1 MQGLGLAGDTSRI
14 PYQKPICQVVD
25 DGFALVPNGWA
36 VIKNTDADY
45 YNIAIYNGIFNF
57 FKAIENKTL
66 GLDLDLSEI
75 NHQKT
80 VQNVLSS
87 FTNPNYRYLIG
98 DYNGKTHYDVDNKI
112 LIDYLPPSAN
122 GKYLWNKIF
131 STFGF
136 TYSGSIFNLPEFE
149 DLWITYPK
157 GVEGN
162 LTTTLIYDAL
172 NGGFIPNAGIIYN
185 SILNRFEVLVSQ
197 QVYIIKRLYVP
208 GPYTGQ
214 LFFLWING
222 VSQPA
227 TMNDNQI
234 ISFNA
239 GDYFYSTYT
248 NFYTGQQSVR
258 YDDPVI
264 DNDIVREILRLNT
277 LQSFSEELKEFKITD
292 FVKEILNKYCL
303 TMFTNDHTNEIIFKT
318 ITERVTTNVIIDWSE
333 KYVERKDESYIFD
346 TYAQKNNFKYNYN
359 DKEDAH
365 NDGFI
370 SIDNINIPAST
381 DVWKSVTYSPL
392 KETNDNFIVGSG
404 SLPAGQRIFK
414 QYDKD
419 VKPVSSTSQVAEIKY
434 KPLSKRFYF
443 LHSKPE
449 HTAVGTVIFG
459 SINSPDS
466 QTFNGNEIPVANF
479 NQLDMNSIIGA
490 NYLPMQTI
498 LNDSR
503 LHTITLILSKFDVMN
518 LNFDALYYFA
528 QEQQYYLL
536 NKINFKNNDYSTGE
550 FVRVKK

>member
-1 MQGLGLAGDTSRI
+1 
-14 PYQKPICQVVD
+14 
-25 DGFALVPNGWA
+25 
-36 VIKNTDADY
+36 
-45 YNIAIYNGIFNF
+45 
-57 FKAIENKTL
+57 
-66 GLDLDLSEI
+66 
-75 NHQKT
+75 
-80 VQNVLSS
+80 
-87 FTNPNYRYLIG
+87 
-98 DYNGKTHYDVDNKI
+98 
-112 LIDYLPPSAN
+112 
-122 GKYLWNKIF
+122 
-131 STFGF
+131 
-136 TYSGSIFNLPEFE
+136 
-149 DLWITYPK
+149 
-157 GVEGN
+157 
-162 LTTTLIYDAL
+162 
-172 NGGFIPNAGIIYN
+172 
-185 SILNRFEVLVSQ
+185 
-197 QVYIIKRLYVP
+197 
-208 GPYTGQ
+208 
-214 LFFLWING
+214 
-222 VSQPA
+222 
-227 TMNDNQI
+227 
-234 ISFNA
+234 
-239 GDYFYSTYT
+239 
-248 NFYTGQQSVR
+248 
-258 YDDPVI
+258 
-264 DNDIVREILRLNT
+264 
-277 LQSFSEELKEFKITD
+277 
-292 FVKEILNKYCL
+292 
-303 TMFTNDHTNEIIFKT
+303 MFTNDHTNEIFFKT